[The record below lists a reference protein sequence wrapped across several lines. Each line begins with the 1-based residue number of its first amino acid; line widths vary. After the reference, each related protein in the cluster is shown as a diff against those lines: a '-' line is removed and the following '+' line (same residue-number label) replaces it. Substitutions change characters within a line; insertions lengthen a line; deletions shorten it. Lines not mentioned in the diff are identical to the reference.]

1 MCLGAN
7 IETVVFFIQQKN
19 GNLWD
24 KIVMSLVN
32 KLLDNINILWYIM
45 IKNYIRIKLCS
56 NILLICIIISEDSL
70 LKKNKEIWRN
80 SRRVFHVPLR
90 FQVGELTFEMLFLI
104 KLGI

>member
-1 MCLGAN
+1 MGLGAN

-19 GNLWD
+19 CNLWD

-56 NILLICIIISEDSL
+56 NILLICIIISEDNL
-70 LKKNKEIWRN
+70 LKKQRN
-80 SRRVFHVPLR
+80 
-90 FQVGELTFEMLFLI
+90 
-104 KLGI
+104 